1 MKKSLLVVALLVLGA
16 QNGLMADEPAP
27 PAQETSPLGVKGGW
41 ATANMSAKVIDVNK
55 ETRQVT
61 LMDDQ
66 GKYATV
72 VAGDEVRNFNQIEVG
87 DRLDVKYT
95 EAVAVA
101 VFLEEPGAIGRTETI
116 GVSRA
121 DLGQKPHG
129 TIERTVDI
137 TARISA
143 LDKTKRVATLTG
155 SKYEV
160 TLKVS
165 DDVDLTKINVGDT
178 VRVKYIESLAL
189 SVNKP

>member
-1 MKKSLLVVALLVLGA
+1 M
-16 QNGLMADEPAP
+16 
-27 PAQETSPLGVKGGW
+27 
-41 ATANMSAKVIDVNK
+41 
-55 ETRQVT
+55 
-61 LMDDQ
+61 
-66 GKYATV
+66 
-72 VAGDEVRNFNQIEVG
+72 
-87 DRLDVKYT
+87 KYT
-95 EAVAVA
+95 EALAVA

-137 TARISA
+137 TARIST
-143 LDKTKRVATLTG
+143 LDKTKRIATLTG

-160 TLKVS
+160 TLKVAE
-165 DDVDLTKINVGDT
+165 DVDLTKINVGDT